1 MINTSELI
9 EVLVSDARPVRRLL
23 PPLLRAALWLMAPVS
38 VFALLALGQG
48 VRPDLAQQLRE
59 PAFVLGTAASLAT
72 GVLAAVASFMLNLPD
87 RSRHWGWLPVPTLVL
102 WIAAVG
108 QGCLMHWVDIGPGG
122 VQLGE
127 SARCLTTVL
136 VTSLPLSLTLFA
148 MLRHGSLLR
157 ANSVTLTASL
167 AVAAMSATAI
177 SFFHSIDASVMI
189 LITNLGTAA
198 LIVVIGSL
206 FGRRVASSGGL

>member
-9 EVLVSDARPVRRLL
+9 EALVSDARPVRRLL

-48 VRPDLAQQLRE
+48 VRADLVQQLRE
-59 PAFVLGTAASLAT
+59 PAFVVGTAASLAT

-87 RSRHWGWLPVPTLVL
+87 RSRHWRWLPVPTLVL
-102 WIAAVG
+102 WVAAVG
-108 QGCLMHWVDIGPGG
+108 QGCLTHWVDIGPGG

-136 VTSLPLSLTLFA
+136 TTSLPLSLMLFV
-148 MLRHGSLLR
+148 MLRRGSLLR

-177 SFFHSIDASVMI
+177 SFFHSIDASVMV
-189 LITNLGTAA
+189 LITNLGTAT
-198 LIVVIGSL
+198 LIVVLGGL
-206 FGRRVASSGGL
+206 FRRQLTASGGR

>member
-1 MINTSELI
+1 M
-9 EVLVSDARPVRRLL
+9 SDARPVRRLL

>member
-48 VRPDLAQQLRE
+48 VRADLAQQLRE
-59 PAFVLGTAASLAT
+59 PAFMLGTGASLAT
-72 GVLAAVASFMLNLPD
+72 GMLAAVASFMLNLPD

-102 WIAAVG
+102 WVAAVG
-108 QGCLMHWVDIGPGG
+108 QGCLTHWVDIGPEGM
-122 VQLGE
+122 QLGE

-136 VTSLPLSLTLFA
+136 VTGLPLSLTLFA

-157 ANSVTLTASL
+157 VNSVTLAASL

-198 LIVVIGSL
+198 LIVVIGRL
-206 FGRRVASSGGL
+206 FGCRVAAGGRL